1 MCSSVPLYLLSHTDF
16 DIDFSSDS
24 GADQETNDNA
34 VV

>member
-16 DIDFSSDS
+16 EIASSSDS
-24 GADQETNDNA
+24 GADQETDDKA